1 MTIKNKIKKLFNKFG
16 IEVTRY
22 LPNASFD
29 AQIVDAMKKVKI
41 NTLFDIGANTGQF
54 SSKIRNAGYDG
65 KIVSFEPLTSA
76 REELIQKSSK
86 DDNWFIHDRV
96 AIGDR
101 NGFVDINISKNS
113 YSSSILPMLD
123 THLNAA
129 ENSEYIG
136 IEQSPIIKLDNVADT
151 YLDEFSNCFI
161 KIDTQG
167 YESQVLDGGLKTLNK
182 AKGVLC
188 ELSLI
193 PLYHGQDIW
202 RDLILRFEKNGFVLW
217 SLERGFTNKQNGRAL
232 HIDGLFLKIN

>member
-22 LPNASFD
+22 LPNASFE
-29 AQIVDAMKKVKI
+29 AQIVAAMRKVKI

-54 SSKIRNAGYDG
+54 ASKIRNAGYAG

-76 REELIQKSSK
+76 REKLIQKSSK
-86 DDNWFIHDRV
+86 DVNWFIHDRV

-123 THLNAA
+123 THLNVA
-129 ENSEYIG
+129 ENSEYVG
-136 IEQSPIIKLDNVADT
+136 IEQSPIIKLDNIADT

-167 YESQVLDGGLKTLNK
+167 YESQVLDGGMKTLNK

-188 ELSLI
+188 ELSLV
-193 PLYHGQDIW
+193 PLYQGQDIW
-202 RDLILRFEKNGFVLW
+202 RDLILRLEKNGFELW
-217 SLERGFTNKQNGRAL
+217 SLERGFTNYQNGRAL
-232 HIDGLFLKIN
+232 QIDGLFLKR